1 MSHLAHPVGL
11 RNRHTNVTNKHADQ
25 VVVIGLLSRIGNACG
40 GKREAWTSPPAAGPD
55 GTCPPALADAIWDF
69 QTEWHHRGLLSA
81 PDGVVD
87 PGGHTLRHLDALLNG
102 RCGPVIDDQFRD
114 VLMRIQTDFRGWG
127 RGDQDR
133 ACTRILIPAT
143 VGAGAIPSFSSV
155 VSDPTQ
161 LLTLLSRIKPDIN
174 GWDVLPLF
182 EGASAWLR
190 GNRVLSQG
198 CGTPTS
204 PKPNA
209 PAFDPAHEDPC
220 TCSDSVEI
228 GGRCWLN
235 GTVNYGTFGVMV
247 KLCAEAFLPAIF
259 HSLLLRY
266 AEGLIAGYK
275 RMRGNPSDADLPIE
289 WTRATFNG
297 GPGATPPSTVAGNR
311 ANCARGC
318 RVKGDIVR
326 WDYVWEPVKRRDAS
340 ALPEASVGDVAR

>member
-1 MSHLAHPVGL
+1 MSHLSHPVGL
-11 RNRHTNVTNKHADQ
+11 RHRHTNMTNKNADQ
-25 VVVIGLLSRIGNACG
+25 VVVIGLLSRIGKKCG
-40 GKREAWTSPPAAGPD
+40 GKREDWTPPPEAGPD
-55 GTCPPALADAIWDF
+55 GTCPSALVDAIWDF
-69 QTEWHHRGLLSA
+69 QTNWHGRGLLPA

-87 PGGHTLRHLDALLNG
+87 PGGHSLRQLDALLNG
-102 RCGPVIDDQFRD
+102 HCGPVIDAQFRD
-114 VLMRIQTDFRGWG
+114 VLMRIQTDFRGWS

-143 VGAGAIPSFSSV
+143 LGGGPIPSFGSI

-161 LLTLLSRIKPDIN
+161 LLTLLSSIKPDIN

-190 GNRVLSQG
+190 SNRVLSHG

-247 KLCAEAFLPAIF
+247 KLCAEAFLPTPF

-297 GPGATPPSTVAGNR
+297 GPGATPPSTVDGNR
-311 ANCARGC
+311 SNCAPGMPSQRFYRSLGLC
-318 RVKGDIVR
+318 LGAYQAARHF
-326 WDYVWEPVKRRDAS
+326 
-340 ALPEASVGDVAR
+340 VAA